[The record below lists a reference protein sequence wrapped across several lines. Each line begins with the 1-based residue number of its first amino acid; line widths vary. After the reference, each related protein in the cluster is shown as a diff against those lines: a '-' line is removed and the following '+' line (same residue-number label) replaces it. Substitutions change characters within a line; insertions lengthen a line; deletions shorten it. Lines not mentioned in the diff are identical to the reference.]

1 MLVALVVLGGVGWLF
16 EDQKLSDATTVARS
30 GRPDPFKSVFGRGNC
45 NPLFIFDMSGT
56 DEDPAPAPFLCPIT
70 MDVME
75 EPVVATDG
83 RSCKPH
89 PPPLRLMRRPFRP
102 RLPSSNLMSPPLP
115 FQSYRRAG
123 GDRAGAG
130 AEPALADHPGTAG
143 PRCPGPQPRAE
154 RGKCLFNLGF
164 PTFSVFR
171 APHPTRV
178 VVRFPLTPVVT
189 AC

>member
-1 MLVALVVLGGVGWLF
+1 MVALVVLGGVGWLF

-30 GRPDPFKSVFGRGNC
+30 GRSDPFKSVFGRGNC

-102 RLPSSNLMSPPLP
+102 RLPSSNLMFPPPPFPIVQTSGRRSSRCWRGTRSRRSPGNRWTPMP
-115 FQSYRRAG
+115 WS
-123 GDRAGAG
+123 
-130 AEPALADHPGTAG
+130 PTA
-143 PRCPGPQPRAE
+143 R
-154 RGKCLFNLGF
+154 
-164 PTFSVFR
+164 
-171 APHPTRV
+171 
-178 VVRFPLTPVVT
+178 
-189 AC
+189 